1 MLLQMALF
9 HSFLWLSRMGKPG
22 GLLSM
27 GSHRVGH
34 DWSDLAAAVLCCIYI
49 HHILI
54 HSSVDGHLGCFHV
67 LTIVNHAAVN
77 TRVHVSF
84 WIIVLSGYVP
94 RSGSAGSYRN
104 SIFSFLRNLQ
114 TASIVA
120 TLNYI
125 PTNSVGGFLFLHT
138 LSSICFIY
146 IHTHTQWNIG
156 GGNNP
161 FQYCLENP
169 MDRGAWWATVH
180 GVAKSRTW
188 LKRHSSMKY

>member
-84 WIIVLSGYVP
+84 WIIVLSGCMP
-94 RSGSAGSYRN
+94 RSGIAGSYGN
-104 SIFSFLRNLQ
+104 SILSFLRNCLI
-114 TASIVA
+114 API
-120 TLNYI
+120 YI
-125 PTNSVGGFLFLHT
+125 PTSSVGGRNP
-138 LSSICFIY
+138 SSWQKIEKEPP
-146 IHTHTQWNIG
+146 WL
-156 GGNNP
+156 P
-161 FQYCLENP
+161 FPAVLTP
-169 MDRGAWWATVH
+169 LG
-180 GVAKSRTW
+180 
-188 LKRHSSMKY
+188 